1 MQRAAGVSS
10 MGDITNVLSTAPR
23 NIVELLRI
31 ASVIRSVTAAL
42 GTSLGDRARI
52 CGAYALRGVQAA
64 LASGT
69 LGGTEEAPSE
79 ADLAFAQWSYRM
91 NIRVK
96 IMVLQGYVVMNAA
109 LLRLL
114 LATLQVFGQ
123 DVVLM

>member
-1 MQRAAGVSS
+1 

-64 LASGT
+64 VASNT
-69 LGGTEEAPSE
+69 PGGTADALSE
-79 ADLAFAQWSYRM
+79 ADLAFAQWGYRM
-91 NIRVK
+91 NVRVK
-96 IMVLQGYVVMNAA
+96 VMVLQGYVGLNAA